1 LLYER
6 FYDRWA
12 VLEIPR
18 VVLGCGNFG
27 GIGSSPEFFGQGES
41 DEEAFALMDAA
52 WAMGL
57 DWFDTADAYGGGRS
71 EAAIG
76 KWIAAT
82 GHRPRITTK
91 TLNPMEA
98 GADSGLSRER
108 ITRQIETSLE
118 RLGLERV
125 EVYLAH
131 GPDPETPLEE
141 TIGTF
146 EELAGAGKIGAYG
159 VSNFEPA
166 QLRKALGAGS
176 VAILQNSFSLL
187 DRGDEGELVPLCVE
201 QGVAFQAF
209 SPLAGGWLTGKYRR
223 GEEPP
228 GGSRMT
234 MRPEPYLHLRDERVY
249 EALDRLADE
258 AAGHGVSTAGLAL
271 AWLLAHPGVESIV
284 AGPRRPEHLAPVR
297 EAIGLEL
304 TPEEWREIGSLF
316 DR

>member
-1 LLYER
+1 
-6 FYDRWA
+6 
-12 VLEIPR
+12 LEIPR

-82 GHRPRITTK
+82 GNRPRMTTK
-91 TLNPMEA
+91 TLNAMKA

-108 ITRQIETSLE
+108 IMRQVETSLE
-118 RLGLERV
+118 RLGV
-125 EVYLAH
+125 ESVEAYLAH

-141 TIGTF
+141 TIGTL
-146 EELAGAGKIGAYG
+146 EDLAAEGKIGAYG
-159 VSNFEPA
+159 VSNVEPA
-166 QLRKALGAGS
+166 QLREALGAGS
-176 VAILQNSFSLL
+176 VAIVQNSFSLL
-187 DRGDEGELVPLCVE
+187 DRGDEAELVPLCVE

-209 SPLAGGWLTGKYRR
+209 SPLAGGWLTGKYRC

-228 GGSRMT
+228 DGSRMT

-249 EALDRLADE
+249 GALDRLADE